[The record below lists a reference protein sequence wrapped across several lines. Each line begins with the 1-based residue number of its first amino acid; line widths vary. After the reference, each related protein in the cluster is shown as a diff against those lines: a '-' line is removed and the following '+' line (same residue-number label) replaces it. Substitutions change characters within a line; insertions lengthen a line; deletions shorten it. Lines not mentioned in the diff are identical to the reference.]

1 MIDVVTIQSSYQ
13 TCFVNAQNARR
24 QDAFIV
30 LENRKRKSQR
40 GFVVISRNDWSTLWK
55 GFLGHGI
62 PLSIYRCKSF
72 IFPAVKTPYFPL
84 IFSLFP

>member
-13 TCFVNAQNARR
+13 TCFVNAQNAQR

-40 GFVVISRNDWSTLWK
+40 GFVVISRND
-55 GFLGHGI
+55 
-62 PLSIYRCKSF
+62 
-72 IFPAVKTPYFPL
+72 
-84 IFSLFP
+84 